1 MNSPQSGPP
10 RLAEWLL
17 RGFLP
22 PGIVGDSIVGDARE
36 EYAEHLRTNGF
47 APAIWYWIHVIRLAG
62 GYVITKGRDVEVGTI
77 LKDIKFG
84 ARSLMRMPGS
94 AAISVVVLAV
104 GIGLCSFMFS
114 IIYGVYFRGMDIP
127 EAARVVAIFETDVQ
141 QNEAQNRVPIQN
153 LADWRARQ
161 TAFDGLLAYYGGTI
175 NVAGPEEPVR
185 FGGAFVSANT
195 FSLLGVQPILGRGFA
210 VGDDAPGAAPNM
222 VLSYN
227 TWKEHFAGDPSVIG
241 QGVRVNGEPG
251 TILGVMP
258 EGFVFPDAAQVWVPL
273 RNDPLVTARRQGQ
286 FVTVYGRLSDGVTK
300 EQAAAQMASIAR
312 QLEQEYPEVNEGVGA
327 DVLTAIEANMDPQ
340 INLVF
345 GAMMLG
351 VICVLLVA
359 CANVAS
365 LLLAR
370 ATMRTKEAGIR
381 IAMGGSRLRV
391 MLPFLAESLILA
403 SVGALLG
410 MGITYQGVAWFDE
423 ATVLARPSFMRFE
436 VDLPILGFV
445 VGIALFTALIAGI
458 VPAFRMSRTDVNSV
472 LKDESRGSSSQSAGR
487 MSRILVTAEVALS
500 CALLVGAG
508 LMTKSMIG
516 LGQAE
521 YPFEVER
528 LFTARVGLFQTD
540 YPDQQSRQQLWTDL
554 IAELGA
560 LPQLSAA
567 ALTSNVP
574 YDGSAMRRIGID
586 GVQYAEPTD
595 QPGVNRVV
603 VTPGYFGVLGTSVTT
618 GRGFGEQDDLGSE
631 MVAIVNQPMVDRYFD
646 GRNPLGRQFRE
657 GFSDTLPMLTVV
669 GIVPDLLMQGSI
681 PEEFPGYEP
690 AGYYVP
696 LRQADAS
703 FMSIAAVTHSNDPL
717 VVTADVRGAVRRLD
731 ADLPIYN
738 VLREQAVIDR
748 QTWFYSVF
756 GSVFIIFGV
765 AALFMA
771 SVGLYGVLSFAV
783 SRRTQEMGIRM
794 ALGAAAPDVVR
805 LVARQ
810 AASQLGIGLGIGL
823 AMAFGVT
830 RVISLFLYNVDP
842 QDPVVFAGVFGLII
856 VVGMSAAVFPARRAT
871 SVNPVEAL
879 RNE

>member
-1 MNSPQSGPP
+1 M
-10 RLAEWLL
+10 
-17 RGFLP
+17 
-22 PGIVGDSIVGDARE
+22 VGDARE
-36 EYAEHLRTNGF
+36 EYSEQLRTNGF
-47 APAIWYWIHVIRLAG
+47 APAIWYWLHVIRLAG
-62 GYVITKGRDVEVGTI
+62 GYVIPRGRDVEVGTI

-94 AAISVVVLAV
+94 AAISVVVLAL

-127 EAARVVAIFETDVQ
+127 EADRVVAIFETDVRR
-141 QNEAQNRVPIQN
+141 NEVQNRVPIQD
-153 LADWRARQ
+153 LADWRERQ
-161 TAFDGLLAYYGGTI
+161 TAFDGLLSYYGGTI
-175 NVAGPEEPVR
+175 NVAGPEEPIR

-195 FSLLGVQPILGRGFA
+195 FSLLGVQPIIGRGFS

-222 VLSYN
+222 VLSYD
-227 TWKEHFAGDPSVIG
+227 TWQEQFGGDPSVIG
-241 QGVRVNGEPG
+241 QDVRVNGEPG

-273 RNDPLVTARRQGQ
+273 RNDPLATARRQGQ

-300 EQAAAQMASIAR
+300 EQAAAQMAGIAR
-312 QLEQEYPEVNEGVGA
+312 QLEQDYPETNEGVGA
-327 DVLTAIEANMDPQ
+327 EVLTAIEANMDPQ
-340 INLVF
+340 INLVL
-345 GAMMLG
+345 GAMMLA

-391 MLPFLAESLILA
+391 MLPFLAEALVLA
-403 SVGALLG
+403 SIGALLG

-423 ATVLARPSFMRFE
+423 ATVLVRPSFMSFD

-458 VPAFRMSRTDVNSV
+458 VPAVRMSRTDVNTV
-472 LKDESRGSSSQSAGR
+472 LKDESRGSSGLSAGR

-521 YPFEVER
+521 YPFEVDR

-554 IAELGA
+554 MAELDA

-567 ALTSNVP
+567 ALTSRVP
-574 YDGSAMRRIGID
+574 YDGTSMARIGIH
-586 GVQYAEPTD
+586 GVEYAEPSD
-595 QPGVNRVV
+595 QPAVNRVV
-603 VTPGYFGVLGTSVTT
+603 VTPGYFDVLGTSVTT
-618 GRGFGEQDDLGSE
+618 GRSFGEQDDLAAD
-631 MVAIVNQPMVDRYFD
+631 MVAVVNQPMVDRYFD
-646 GRNPLGRQFRE
+646 GRNPIGRQFRE
-657 GFSDTLPMLTVV
+657 GFSDTLSALTVV
-669 GIVPDLLMQGSI
+669 GVVPDLQMQGGV

-703 FMSIAAVTHSNDPL
+703 FISIAALTRSSDPM
-717 VVTADVRGAVRRLD
+717 VVTADVRSAVRRLD
-731 ADLPIYN
+731 PDLPIYN
-738 VLREQAVIDR
+738 VLREQEVIDR
-748 QTWFYSVF
+748 GTWFYGVF
-756 GSVFIIFGV
+756 GTVFIIFGA

-783 SRRTQEMGIRM
+783 SQRTREMGIRM
-794 ALGAAAPDVVR
+794 ALGAASADVVR

-810 AASQLGIGLGIGL
+810 GASQLAIGLGIGL

-830 RVISLFLYNVDP
+830 RVISFVLYNVDP
-842 QDPVVFAGVFGLII
+842 QDPAVFAGVFGLII

-879 RNE
+879 RND